1 MSKIYGDPAIIEAAK
16 KLPVGSPANLI
27 CWDAI
32 MNLPELFA
40 GYVTPVTY
48 TKADFEEVGGGNF
61 MPSPDLVNRIC
72 EARGI
77 FGSDGG
83 SVEPFYLDVDW
94 NRLVCKFAEPP
105 KMVRMCVGYIAK
117 KSGKVMM
124 EDGVMRTSDECIVLY
139 NAWERLCADR
149 WGPEE
154 AATDYYSS
162 DKIKSYPNGN
172 RYYEYTW
179 YDKKDKI
186 QKSGKKDLK
195 YDTRGKRQLSLDEE
209 LKFAQRKAD
218 TKARNV
224 VIRVITGMNT
234 GYNEEELKS
243 GVFYFH
249 RIQRSEFAIKAEQAA
264 YLQRITDPHRALI
277 EAPAEEIYDMT
288 RNVTP
293 RPKAAQPQGNEPQPQ
308 AQEPEQE
315 QVVEQEATAP
325 SKPALLLDILK
336 NYTAGGFVPE
346 AIKSGVDSVIDWLG
360 KEASPEKSKYWA
372 KALTVLSTVEASMPE
387 DKRIEHEALN
397 V

>member
-1 MSKIYGDPAIIEAAK
+1 MSKIYGDPATIEAAK
-16 KLPVGSPANLI
+16 KLPVGSPSNLI

-48 TKADFEEVGGGNF
+48 NAKTDFEEVGGGNF

-77 FGSDGG
+77 FGCDGG
-83 SVEPFYLDVDW
+83 SLEPFYLDVDW
-94 NRLVCKFAEPP
+94 NRLACKFSEPP
-105 KMVRMCVGYIAK
+105 RMVKMHVGYIAK
-117 KSGKVMM
+117 KQGKVMM
-124 EDGVMRTSDECIVLY
+124 EDGVMRASDECVVLY

-154 AATDYYSS
+154 AGTNYY
-162 DKIKSYPNGN
+162 DPTYIKTYDGGSK
-172 RYYEYTW
+172 YYEYSY
-179 YDKKDKI
+179 YDKKT
-186 QKSGKKDLK
+186 KSTKTVKNYIK

-277 EAPAEEIYDMT
+277 ESPAEEIYDMT

-293 RPKAAQPQGNEPQPQ
+293 EPKAVQPQGNEPPQP
-308 AQEPEQE
+308 EPEPE
-315 QVVEQEATAP
+315 GEQEHEPAP

-336 NYTAGGFVPE
+336 NYKEAGLVLD
-346 AIKSGVDSVIDWLG
+346 AMKSGVDSIIDWLG
-360 KEASPEKSKYWA
+360 KEANPEATKFWA
-372 KALTVLSTVEASMPE
+372 KALSILSTVETAMPE
-387 DKRIEHEALN
+387 EKRIEHEALA
-397 V
+397 

>member
-1 MSKIYGDPAIIEAAK
+1 MSKIYGDPATIKAAQALK
-16 KLPVGSPANLI
+16 AGNPANLV

-77 FGSDGG
+77 FGCDGG
-83 SVEPFYLDVDW
+83 TVEPFYLEVDW
-94 NRLVCKFAEPP
+94 NRLACKFSEAPRMV
-105 KMVRMCVGYIAK
+105 KMHVGYIAK
-117 KSGKVMM
+117 KQGKVMM
-124 EDGVMRTSDECIVLY
+124 EDGVMRASDECVVLY

-154 AATDYYSS
+154 AATDFYTS

-172 RYYEYTW
+172 KYYEYTY
-179 YDKKDKI
+179 YDKKEKI
-186 QKSGKKDLK
+186 QKSGKKDIK

-277 EAPAEEIYDMT
+277 ESPAEEIYDMT

-293 RPKAAQPQGNEPQPQ
+293 KPEAVQPQGNEPQPP
-308 AQEPEQE
+308 AQELEGEAEQE
-315 QVVEQEATAP
+315 PVKSKAT
-325 SKPALLLDILK
+325 LLLEILK
-336 NYTAGGFVPE
+336 NYNENGLVLDAM
-346 AIKSGVDSVIDWLG
+346 KSGVDSVISWLE

-372 KALTVLSTVEASMPE
+372 KALAVLSSAEASIPE
-387 DKRIEHEALN
+387 EKRIDHEALA
-397 V
+397 